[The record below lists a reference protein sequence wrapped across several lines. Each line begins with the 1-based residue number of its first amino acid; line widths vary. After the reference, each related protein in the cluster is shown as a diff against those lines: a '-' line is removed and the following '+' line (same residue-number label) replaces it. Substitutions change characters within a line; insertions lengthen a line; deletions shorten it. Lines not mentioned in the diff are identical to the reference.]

1 MSTAL
6 FGSARQ
12 EYGNFGSST
21 SHLFGEGEETP
32 CYIHGI
38 AYAHGM
44 KYRLTDTL
52 DPKIK
57 DPQRDPNYLWDP
69 AVRLTH
75 DQLDEDL
82 TGKPMLIEHKW
93 KYGPVGRIIH
103 SWRDE
108 KNRLNII
115 AETDQKKELGKWITR
130 QVRAGLFQDLSI
142 GYDTRVEEG
151 TRKVVHKGI
160 EEVSFVTGGYFPG
173 CEVKVRA
180 SKNRT
185 YKDSEEDFEL
195 EHLER
200 DRLHIVKVMATNATQ
215 ETQQQQA
222 PPATSSAGGAQPTDL
237 TQAGGALQ
245 NFSMDDQV
253 KIVQALA
260 KLKKENEELKRKE
273 EAWSADKQA
282 WEQQEKKRREDYA
295 KSKEK
300 EYHETMAM
308 IEELT
313 KADGAELAE
322 ADKTAFNALAFNPES
337 AGVWNPVV
345 KVTASNMS
353 LRAELEKMKKE
364 NEELKKNHELTR
376 NLLQLDDP
384 ERDSRRTQKLANRE
398 AQQSSMGGLMEV
410 DPQSQGQVPAWIHSL
425 LGVTDTSLRVHGVAP
440 PPQQQQQAPPAQQQ
454 APPAQQQSQAPP
466 MMQTGGVVVPPVEQ
480 PLQQKVPATAGVQYG
495 RASQPQ
501 AFRGSNPAIR
511 YPVNPDSMRNQ
522 NTHSDVWGYIHSLG
536 NVPLDG
542 VGAHLAGRNFGETH

>member
-1 MSTAL
+1 MSATL
-6 FGSARQ
+6 LGNARQ
-12 EYGNFGSST
+12 EYGNSGPST
-21 SHLFGEGEETP
+21 SHLLDEGDDKP

-44 KYRLTDTL
+44 RYRLTDTL

-103 SWRDE
+103 SWRDG

-115 AETDQKKELGKWITR
+115 AETDQKKDLGKWITR

-180 SKNRT
+180 SKNQT

-200 DRLHIVKVMATNATQ
+200 DRLQIVKIMATNATQ
-215 ETQQQQA
+215 ETQQQQQA
-222 PPATSSAGGAQPTDL
+222 PATSSTGGAQSTE
-237 TQAGGALQ
+237 TAQAAGSLQ

-260 KLKKENEELKRKE
+260 KLKKENEELRRKE
-273 EAWSADKQA
+273 EAWSADKQS

-300 EYHETMAM
+300 EYNETMSM

-364 NEELKKNHELTR
+364 NDELKKNHELTR

-384 ERDSRRTQKLANRE
+384 DRDSRRTQKLANRE
-398 AQQSSMGGLMEV
+398 AFQEESPMGGLMKV
-410 DPQSQGQVPAWIHSL
+410 DPQSQGQVPSWIHNL
-425 LGVTDTSLRVHGVAP
+425 LGVPDTTLRVHGIATPPAP
-440 PPQQQQQAPPAQQQ
+440 QQQAPSQQPAQQQ
-454 APPAQQQSQAPP
+454 APLT
-466 MMQTGGVVVPPVEQ
+466 MQTGGAAVPPVEQ
-480 PLQQKVPATAGVQYG
+480 PMQQKVAATAGVQYG
-495 RASQPQ
+495 RTAQHQPQ
-501 AFRGSNPAIR
+501 PYRGSNAKIR
-511 YPVNPDSMRNQ
+511 YPDNPDSMRNQ
-522 NTHSDVWGYIHSLG
+522 STHSDVWGYIHSLG